1 MSLSLNL
8 PVIKALIIKDWF
20 LSRKFIALYCAGC
33 VLALSVVSLGEWQ
46 FFMATTLLIC
56 LLVGMSNHLIAIG
69 IINER
74 KEQTM
79 PFVLSLPITP
89 TDYAVSKLLASFA
102 LFSIPWLIVLVVTI
116 AVFKFT
122 AVPDGLIPFSAILC
136 TYFLMCYFIVW
147 AVGMSIESE
156 GVIIFVMV
164 ALNCLIGPI
173 FYVMGKIPAMSQH
186 YSKSEAVWN
195 GTSIGILV
203 GQFVVILLTIAI
215 AFFMQ
220 SRKKTFL

>member
-1 MSLSLNL
+1 MSLSLNFS
-8 PVIKALIIKDWF
+8 VIKALIIKDWF

-33 VLALSVVSLGEWQ
+33 VLALSIVSLGEWQ

-89 TDYAVSKLLASFA
+89 TDYAVSKLLASFV
-102 LFSIPWLIVLVVTI
+102 LFSIPWLIVLVVTL

-122 AVPDGLIPFSAILC
+122 TVPDGLIPFSTILC

-147 AVGMSIESE
+147 AVGMSVESE

-164 ALNCLIGPI
+164 ALNCFIGPI
-173 FYVMGKIPAMSQH
+173 FYVMGKTPSVSQH
-186 YSKSEAVWN
+186 YLKSEAVWN
-195 GTSIGILV
+195 STSIGILL
-203 GQFVVILLTIAI
+203 GQFLVILLALAI
-215 AFFMQ
+215 AFYVQ